1 MRNPFQ
7 YGGVVSGES
16 FCNRTRETA
25 DLRRSVEN
33 AEKLFVYSERR
44 LGKTSLIRKVLKELP
59 EEKYLT
65 VYIDLWPTDGET
77 SFVLTCAKAFSES
90 MATTTDKLLHTAKTF
105 FSRLVPSV
113 SANDDGKPV
122 VTFSFDQKRPD
133 MPLIEEVLA
142 MPVKSAEKT
151 GRRVVIVFDEFQQ
164 ILEYESDAVER
175 LLRSSIQHQADVAYI
190 FCGSRKHLIRQMF
203 MDSQRPMYRSGSHY
217 PLGLIAEDHWQDF
230 IAGKFAETG
239 KRISPEVISAIC
251 QLTEGHPFYTQ
262 HLCHPLWELCEVG
275 CEVREEMI
283 AQATELLLQ
292 RESYAFMNLWDSL
305 TRNARRLLKG
315 VAAEGAGTQVF
326 SSDFIRKYQLG
337 SSSNAQRAVDVLLKK
352 DIIDKEES
360 GIVIPDRFF
369 RLWINSKQ
377 NQMNG

>member
-16 FCNRTRETA
+16 FCNRTRESA

-44 LGKTSLIRKVLKELP
+44 LGKTSLIRKVLAELP
-59 EEKYLT
+59 KEEYLT

-77 SFVLTCAKAFSES
+77 SFVLSCAKAYSEA
-90 MATTTDKLLHTAKTF
+90 MATTTDKLLFTAKTF

-113 SANDDGKPV
+113 TANDDGKPV
-122 VTFSFDQKRPD
+122 VSFGFDQKRPD
-133 MPLIEEVLA
+133 APLLEEVLA
-142 MPVKSAEKT
+142 MPARAAAKEGK
-151 GRRVVIVFDEFQQ
+151 RVVVVFDEFQQ
-164 ILEYESDAVER
+164 ILEYESDIVER
-175 LLRSSIQHQADVAYI
+175 LLRSSIQHQTDVAYI

-203 MDSQRPMYRSGSHY
+203 LDSQRPLYRSGTHY
-217 PLGLIAEDHWQDF
+217 PLGLIGEEHWQAF
-230 IAGKFAETG
+230 ITEKFEETG
-239 KRISPEVISAIC
+239 KHIGPETISAIHA
-251 QLTEGHPFYTQ
+251 LTEGHPFYTQ
-262 HLCHPLWELCEVG
+262 HLCHPLWELCEDGGIVTN
-275 CEVREEMI
+275 EMI
-283 AQATELLLQ
+283 GQATELLLE

-305 TRNARRLLKG
+305 NRNARRLLKG

-326 SSDFIRKYQLG
+326 SAEFVRKYQLG
-337 SSSNAQRAVDVLLKK
+337 SSSNVQRAVDQLLKM
-352 DIIDKEES
+352 DVIDKEEG

-377 NQMNG
+377 